1 MITMYSSFQA
11 KQIDCLFCIYVS
23 FFVCAW
29 VPIST
34 TVKLDF
40 NQASFLFST
49 EIQLL
54 KE

>member
-1 MITMYSSFQA
+1 MITIYSSFQA
-11 KQIDCLFCIYVS
+11 KQIDCLFYIYVS
-23 FFVCAW
+23 FFVCVW

-34 TVKLDF
+34 TIKSDF
-40 NQASFLFST
+40 NQAGFLFST